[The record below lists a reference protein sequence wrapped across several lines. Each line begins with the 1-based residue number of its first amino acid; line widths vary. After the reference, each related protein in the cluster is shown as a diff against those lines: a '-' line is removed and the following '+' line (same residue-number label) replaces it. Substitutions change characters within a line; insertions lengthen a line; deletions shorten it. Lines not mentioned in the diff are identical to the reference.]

1 MTPALAAPLATGAA
15 AAAAPAAGGAFEVL
29 VTRLLSTVG
38 PEATIKLLSS
48 GGRDVG
54 GDILQGLAIQGGA
67 TVSSSLQQALAKL
80 GPSESQG
87 VNPNS
92 KYFVSESYPI
102 EVQRESQKELFNRE
116 VLKRLGLLSPDLPP
130 LLSPQE
136 QLNTFVATREQQ
148 AESLAAR
155 ERRMRELE
163 GGIAVR
169 QAQVQGDIDF
179 RRSQMNRQFD
189 QAIAGLQSGYS
200 LEEQK
205 QRQIGEVLGKKY
217 IAEYGAAQNLL
228 NSTIR
233 DLMAPTPYA
242 NNPDLRQVATPI

>member
-1 MTPALAAPLATGAA
+1 MTPAAVAVPLATGAA
-15 AAAAPAAGGAFEVL
+15 AAAAPAAATSSVAISE
-29 VTRLLSTVG
+29 LLFN
-38 PEATIKLLSS
+38 
-48 GGRDVG
+48 
-54 GDILQGLAIQGGA
+54 ILQGLAVQGGA
-67 TVSSSLQQALAKL
+67 TASNVLQQSLANL
-80 GPSESQG
+80 GPSASQG

-92 KYFVSESYPI
+92 KYFVSESYPL
-102 EVQRESQKELFNRE
+102 EVQREAQKEAFNRE
-116 VLKRLGLLSPDLPP
+116 FAKRFGILPPNLPP

-136 QLNTFVATREQQ
+136 QLATFVATREQQ

-205 QRQIGEVLGKKY
+205 QRQIGEVFKQKY
-217 IAEYGAAQNLL
+217 ISEYGAARDLL
-228 NSTIR
+228 NSTITN
-233 DLMAPTPYA
+233 LMAPTPYA